1 MRKFIAFFTQ
11 SLNVNVVTHEIA
23 GIIFCTEYNSVLPPL
38 TGKPFDQFIIPDV
51 RPDVRQRLYRVNLDL
66 TGMSPTTLKERKD
79 LSWCVHFSPEWD
91 KMPIL
96 RSSEVC
102 DSLEVFR
109 NRPDHVEIRVDDHYV
124 LIRNFL
130 LNQIDIFY
138 CERLG
143 ENMPEARSNMPE
155 SVVENNFRQIFA
167 TFLPCFTAT
176 LLHSSGVIRGDKA
189 ALFLAP
195 GGGGKTTVIER
206 SNGERVLSDDQI
218 ILRREY
224 DTIIAHSTPLGGI
237 TSGPC
242 QAGVGGIFLLDRA
255 SRFKLEP
262 ISPSDLVRYLWTEHF
277 RYTFSLTKTLK
288 KRVFELF
295 CDTCY
300 TVPTYRMKFSRD
312 FVDWAVIDAA
322 MEKKFANQ
330 G

>member
-1 MRKFIAFFTQ
+1 M
-11 SLNVNVVTHEIA
+11 NVVTHKIA
-23 GIIFCTEYNSVLPPL
+23 GIVFCTEYNSALPFL
-38 TGKPFDQFIIPDV
+38 MGKPFNQFIIPDAT
-51 RPDVRQRLYRVNLDL
+51 PDVRQRLHRVNLDL
-66 TGMSPTTLKERKD
+66 IALSQTTLKEQHD
-79 LSWCVHFSPEWD
+79 LSWCVDFSPDWD
-91 KMPIL
+91 KKPIL

-102 DSLEVFR
+102 DALEAFR
-109 NRPDHVEIRVDDHYV
+109 NRPAHVEIRIDDHYV

-130 LNQIDIFY
+130 LNQMDLFY
-138 CERLG
+138 SEKLG
-143 ENMPEARSNMPE
+143 ENMPEARSNMPG
-155 SVVENNFRQIFA
+155 SLVEDNFRQIFA
-167 TFLPCFTAT
+167 TFLPSFTAT

-206 SNGERVLSDDQI
+206 SNGEPVLSDDQI
-218 ILRREY
+218 IVRKE
-224 DTIIAHSTPLGGI
+224 DNTIIAHSTPLGRI
-237 TSGPC
+237 TSDPC
-242 QAGVGGIFLLDRA
+242 QARVGGIFLLDKA
-255 SRFKLEP
+255 SSFKLEP